1 VFCEDGGSVR
11 YTIVAGRVVYENGRV
26 TTIDEKAV
34 RAEARALMSSYGA
47 QLARAGGE
55 ARRLEPYY
63 REMYFRAAARDVG
76 LRRQLHP
83 SSTSKGKL

>member
-1 VFCEDGGSVR
+1 
-11 YTIVAGRVVYENGRV
+11 
-26 TTIDEKAV
+26 
-34 RAEARALMSSYGA
+34 MSSYGA
-47 QLARAGGE
+47 QLARADRE

-83 SSTSKGKL
+83 SSTSKGNT